1 MTLLVTLSD
10 ISAAGIGAAFWG
22 VVAGSVTLAV
32 QNLAP
37 PRSVFGAP
45 QVEPPAARQ
54 SRFCGC
60 NLDWAARARGD
71 HEGSPKE

>member
-1 MTLLVTLSD
+1 MTRLVTLSD

-45 QVEPPAARQ
+45 PGGAASSPAEPVLRLQP
-54 SRFCGC
+54 
-60 NLDWAARARGD
+60 
-71 HEGSPKE
+71 